1 MLPRSCANDHFPRVS
16 AIVGRTQETFVDN
29 SGRRR
34 SLFGYAFG
42 DLDVGAFWDQILR
55 KKTGRKPGRPKG
67 QPGATMSLIDHP
79 DHVIRHEPGCCGRC
93 SAGLGGA
100 SVTVLRGRGP
110 GRRPRTG

>member
-1 MLPRSCANDHFPRVS
+1 MSPGWTGRAICQAALLPRSCANDHFPRVS

-79 DHVIRHEPGCCGRC
+79 DHVIRHEPGCRDT
-93 SAGLGGA
+93 APALA
-100 SVTVLRGRGP
+100 E
-110 GRRPRTG
+110 RR